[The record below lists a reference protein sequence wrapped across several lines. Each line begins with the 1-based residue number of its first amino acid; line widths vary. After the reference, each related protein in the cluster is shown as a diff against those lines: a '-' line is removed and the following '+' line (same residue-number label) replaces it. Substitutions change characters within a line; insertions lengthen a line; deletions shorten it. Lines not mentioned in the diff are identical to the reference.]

1 MVCGT
6 QSAYHISLPPS
17 SLGQFGFQNFY
28 QRYTE
33 HMHKNIIFINKA
45 SSCVRNIG
53 DALAFALGCAVVT
66 AYWRIGAIF
75 RDKDNQDW
83 ADLAR

>member
-1 MVCGT
+1 MRA
-6 QSAYHISLPPS
+6 QY
-17 SLGQFGFQNFY
+17 
-28 QRYTE
+28 
-33 HMHKNIIFINKA
+33 
-45 SSCVRNIG
+45 RN
-53 DALAFALGCAVVT
+53 ALAFALVCAVVT

>member
-1 MVCGT
+1 
-6 QSAYHISLPPS
+6 
-17 SLGQFGFQNFY
+17 
-28 QRYTE
+28 
-33 HMHKNIIFINKA
+33 MHKNTIFINKA

-53 DALAFALGCAVVT
+53 DALAFALVCAVVT

>member
-1 MVCGT
+1 
-6 QSAYHISLPPS
+6 
-17 SLGQFGFQNFY
+17 
-28 QRYTE
+28 
-33 HMHKNIIFINKA
+33 MHKNIIFINKA

-53 DALAFALGCAVVT
+53 DTLAFALVCAVVT

-75 RDKDNQDW
+75 HDKDDQDW